1 MCAFGNGRLKLQ
13 DGDIQSGLVPTS
25 KSANAA
31 GIEVLWCGAC
41 GNSSYA
47 CMLCSQM
54 YVMYAGGGQKVQ
66 VKNLDLLR
74 HATLGRPKGT
84 PLVTVSNHASCLDD
98 PAVWGKPVSA

>member
-1 MCAFGNGRLKLQ
+1 MQLGLKC
-13 DGDIQSGLVPTS
+13 SGAEPVETVH
-25 KSANAA
+25 
-31 GIEVLWCGAC
+31 I
-41 GNSSYA
+41 
-47 CMLCSQM
+47 MLCSQM

>member
-1 MCAFGNGRLKLQ
+1 
-13 DGDIQSGLVPTS
+13 
-25 KSANAA
+25 
-31 GIEVLWCGAC
+31 
-41 GNSSYA
+41 
-47 CMLCSQM
+47 M